1 MNIIMF
7 MDAFRGI
14 PVFSIREIAKLFPDF
29 DQDNLVYWQKKGYL
43 VRIRNGWYSLK
54 GSIEDLPDAYF
65 VANKIYSPSYI
76 ALESA
81 LSFYG
86 WIPEGVFTTTSIS
99 TQKTNVF
106 DTPVGRF
113 RYANI
118 KPSLFFGYKLLQVNG
133 CGVKVADPE
142 KALLDFIYFHPKI
155 ADPIEFEGFRF
166 NLAQMQMDLD
176 FDKLHQYETIFNS
189 KVVSERL
196 NKIINFF
203 EYA

>member
-1 MNIIMF
+1 MNIVEF
-7 MDAFRGI
+7 MNTFRGV

-54 GSIEDLPDAYF
+54 GSIQDLPDAYF

-113 RYANI
+113 RYTNI

-133 CGVKVADPE
+133 SGVKVADPE

-155 ADPIEFEGFRF
+155 ADLVEFEGFRF